1 MKLHDADHST
11 KEVYHAQIDKSELHY
26 RFYWGMEV
34 KGIYSPGK
42 ELNRVHPTVRSTNES
57 DFNEYVFLNFN

>member
-11 KEVYHAQIDKSELHY
+11 KEVYHAQIDKSELPY

-34 KGIYSPGK
+34 KGIYSPWEG
-42 ELNRVHPTVRSTNES
+42 VES
-57 DFNEYVFLNFN
+57 GTPNS